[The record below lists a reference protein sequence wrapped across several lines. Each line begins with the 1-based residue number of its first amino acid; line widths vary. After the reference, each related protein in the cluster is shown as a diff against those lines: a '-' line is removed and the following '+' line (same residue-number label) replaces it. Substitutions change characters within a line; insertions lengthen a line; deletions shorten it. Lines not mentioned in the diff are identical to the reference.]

1 MARCCRRVEFG
12 AIAKLRSVTYFR
24 TFTMATAKDTSTFF
38 LEGNADDFD
47 SVFKLYPD
55 AIKLKSE
62 QKIKRPDELL
72 KLDTW

>member
-1 MARCCRRVEFG
+1 
-12 AIAKLRSVTYFR
+12 
-24 TFTMATAKDTSTFF
+24 MATAKDTSTFF